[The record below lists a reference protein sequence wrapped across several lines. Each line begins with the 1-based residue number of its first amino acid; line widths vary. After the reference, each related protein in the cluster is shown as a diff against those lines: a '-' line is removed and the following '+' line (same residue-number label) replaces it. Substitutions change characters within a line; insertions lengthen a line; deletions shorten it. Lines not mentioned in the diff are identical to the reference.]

1 MNSITRILVAIAT
14 IFPAL
19 TSVAFAH
26 TGHGDAGD
34 FMHGLTHPFGGLDHV
49 LVMVAVGFYAVLLG
63 GRALWLVPAT
73 FVGMMAFGGALGA
86 SRFALPLGEIGI
98 ATSVIVLGSALAL
111 RIALPTLSAIALVGL
126 FAIFHGF
133 AHGAEIPQSASGYQ
147 YATGFILATALLHST
162 GIALGLL
169 ADKLSRA
176 GGRRTVQLAGGAMA
190 LAGVAFLTSAL

>member
-1 MNSITRILVAIAT
+1 
-14 IFPAL
+14 
-19 TSVAFAH
+19 
-26 TGHGDAGD
+26 
-34 FMHGLTHPFGGLDHV
+34 MHPV
-49 LVMVAVGFYAVLLG
+49 L
-63 GRALWLVPAT
+63 RC
-73 FVGMMAFGGALGA
+73 
-86 SRFALPLGEIGI
+86 PLGEIGI

-169 ADKLSRA
+169 ADKLSKV